1 LEPLISINNLT
12 KRFGSEKVFEGF
24 KLEIFRDEILVIMGA
39 SGSGK
44 STLLNLIA
52 ELDHDYEGE
61 IWRST
66 DISEGVSIPYP
77 MVFQETESL
86 LPWLN
91 VIENIRLVAPGLTG
105 DQIISLLK
113 EVEMADDSHKY
124 PRELSGGMKQRVGI
138 ARALACRSRMLLMDE
153 PFASLDEELRLKLQ
167 DLIRAIKVRDELTV
181 VFVTHDQ
188 TEAERLGDRIIK
200 L

>member
-1 LEPLISINNLT
+1 MEPLISINNLT

-167 DLIRAIKVRDELTV
+167 DLIRAIKARDELTV

>member
-1 LEPLISINNLT
+1 MEPLISIRNLN
-12 KRFGSEKVFEGF
+12 KGFGNEQVFNGLN
-24 KLEIFRDEILVIMGA
+24 LEIFKNEILMIMGA

-52 ELDHDYEGE
+52 ELDHDFEGE
-61 IWRST
+61 IWRSPEV
-66 DISEGVSIPYP
+66 SEGVAIPYP
-77 MVFQETESL
+77 MVFQESESL
-86 LPWLN
+86 LPWMN
-91 VIENIRLVAPGLTG
+91 VMDNIRLVAPDLK
-105 DQIISLLK
+105 DERLMSLLN
-113 EVEMADDSHKY
+113 EVEMSDDHHKY

-138 ARALACRSRMLLMDE
+138 ARALACRSKILLMDE
-153 PFASLDEELRLKLQ
+153 PFASLDEVLRIKLQ

-188 TEAERLGDRIIK
+188 SEAERLGDRIIR

>member
-77 MVFQETESL
+77 MVFQESESL

-138 ARALACRSRMLLMDE
+138 ARALACRSRILLMDE

-167 DLIRAIKVRDELTV
+167 DLIRAIKVRDALTV
-181 VFVTHDQ
+181 IFVTHDQ
-188 TEAERLGDRIIK
+188 SEAERLGDRIIK

>member
-1 LEPLISINNLT
+1 MEPLISINNLT

>member
-1 LEPLISINNLT
+1 MEPLISINNLT

-77 MVFQETESL
+77 MVFQESESL

-138 ARALACRSRMLLMDE
+138 ARALACRSRILLMDE

-167 DLIRAIKVRDELTV
+167 DLIRAIKARDGLTV

-188 TEAERLGDRIIK
+188 SEAERLGDRIIK

>member
-1 LEPLISINNLT
+1 MEPLISINNLT

-61 IWRST
+61 MWRST

-138 ARALACRSRMLLMDE
+138 ARALACRSRILLMDE

-167 DLIRAIKVRDELTV
+167 DLIRAIKARDGLTV

-188 TEAERLGDRIIK
+188 SEAERLGDRIIK